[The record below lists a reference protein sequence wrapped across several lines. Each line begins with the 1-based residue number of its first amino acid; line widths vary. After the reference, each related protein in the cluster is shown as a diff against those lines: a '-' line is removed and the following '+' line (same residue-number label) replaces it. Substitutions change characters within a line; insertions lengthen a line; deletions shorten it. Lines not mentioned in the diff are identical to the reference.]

1 MNCCVNDVSEK
12 FGDAKNGAIVAE
24 TATAMAEATTLNHVS
39 NAVLEAVFAQKSPKV
54 QQEALTWLAG
64 AVKEFGIGWVFY
76 FNSQSN
82 WTDGYFLELFRGV
95 DPKALIEYCKTG
107 LGSTNPGVRQAAIG
121 MLGTMY
127 LYMGSSLYMFFE
139 NEKAALRD
147 QISAEFEKYEGEVA
161 PTPTRGKKGK
171 FFMVAQC

>member
-1 MNCCVNDVSEK
+1 MELGRFSILILRL
-12 FGDAKNGAIVAE
+12 FGRMVIFWK
-24 TATAMAEATTLNHVS
+24 
-39 NAVLEAVFAQKSPKV
+39 
-54 QQEALTWLAG
+54 
-64 AVKEFGIGWVFY
+64 
-76 FNSQSN
+76 
-82 WTDGYFLELFRGV
+82 LFRGV

-107 LGSTNPGVRQAAIG
+107 LGSNNPGVRQAAIG

-147 QISAEFEKYEGEVA
+147 QISAEFGKYEGEVA

-171 FFMVAQC
+171 LFMVVQC